1 MAGDGEEDA
10 FGMLETNLEVE
21 EKEKEK
27 LFIETVN
34 RSANAV
40 FFATSIV

>member
-10 FGMLETNLEVE
+10 FGMLETNLELE
-21 EKEKEK
+21 EKEK

-40 FFATSIV
+40 FFATSIL